1 MSFQHWEEII
11 SVSYEYFYEK
21 QKLLLMGKQE
31 ENLKLGGKEG
41 QGRESGYE
49 SSWKGEVSII

>member
-1 MSFQHWEEII
+1 
-11 SVSYEYFYEK
+11 VSYEYFYEK

-49 SSWKGEVSII
+49 SS